1 MTTYALTVL
10 SPDKELFSGEVIS
23 LVLRGHEGDLAVFA
37 GHVPFVTTLRP
48 GKCVVTLSDEKELGG
63 AGFCGKGYKEWVKVS
78 DGGPYIK
85 AKIRLG

>member
-10 SPDKELFSGEVIS
+10 TPDKELFSGEVIS

-48 GKCVVTLSDEKELGG
+48 GKCVVTLSDEKELEWEVTSGILDVT
-63 AGFCGKGYKEWVKVS
+63 KEGVKLLI
-78 DGGPYIK
+78 GQK
-85 AKIRLG
+85 TEETHE

>member
-10 SPDKELFSGEVIS
+10 SPDNELFSGEVIS

-48 GKCVVTLSDEKELGG
+48 RKCVVTLSDEKELEWEVTSGILDVT
-63 AGFCGKGYKEWVKVS
+63 KEGVKLLI
-78 DGGPYIK
+78 GQK
-85 AKIRLG
+85 TEETHE

>member
-10 SPDKELFSGEVIS
+10 TPDKELFSGEVIS

-48 GKCVVTLSDEKELGG
+48 GKCVVTLSDEKELEWEVTSGRLDVT
-63 AGFCGKGYKEWVKVS
+63 KEGVKLLI
-78 DGGPYIK
+78 GQK
-85 AKIRLG
+85 TEETHE